1 MAKARRKLKVFQA
14 QFGFYD
20 SVVAAQSRWA
30 ALRAWGVHQ
39 NLFSSGE
46 ATLATDEAA
55 IAAAILNPETPL
67 RRAIGSN
74 DPFALEPTSLP
85 QAPEPPEGKA
95 MPATRAP
102 EPAVPPKPPADRS
115 KLDAAEKALK
125 ALDVRRKREEAKLRQ
140 EADELEARREAAQDA
155 YVQARQTAEAALA
168 EARGDYAKAAGED

>member
-39 NLFSSGE
+39 NLFTSGE
-46 ATLATDEAA
+46 ARLATDEAA
-55 IAAAILNPETPL
+55 IAVAILHPETPL

-85 QAPEPPEGKA
+85 EAPEPPEG
-95 MPATRAP
+95 RVAP
-102 EPAVPPKPPADRS
+102 ETPKPEPPAPPKPPADRS
-115 KLDAAEKALK
+115 KLDVAEKALK
-125 ALDVRRKREEAKLRQ
+125 ALDVGRRREEAKFRQ
-140 EADELEARREAAQDA
+140 EAKELEARREAALTT
-155 YVQARQTAEAALA
+155 YVEARKTAEAELA
-168 EARGDYAKAAGED
+168 EARAEYAKASGED